1 MNTVLVQEMERF
13 NKLLATICSTL
24 INLQKAIKGTIA
36 MSPEIE
42 SVANALLTSKYPTSW
57 GRVSY
62 PSLKPL
68 GAYVTDFVERLKFL
82 QVSIKNCIIRMYLSL
97 IFCLLFLFTEQKRAV
112 YVQRGIKIF

>member
-1 MNTVLVQEMERF
+1 MGISQCFTFKLLQIPELFDLESAIENYPVEYSESMNTVLVQEMERF
-13 NKLLATICSTL
+13 NKLLATIYGTL
-24 INLQKAIKGTIA
+24 VDLQKAIKGTIA

-42 SVANALLTSKYPTSW
+42 SIANALLTSKYPTAW

-82 QVSIKNCIIRMYLSL
+82 QV
-97 IFCLLFLFTEQKRAV
+97 
-112 YVQRGIKIF
+112 